1 MDHRHL
7 IVLRVCPDIV
17 EEAES
22 NIIADLQYVL
32 ANKAVIKKV
41 ANKWHVRVGKSRF
54 VFDNEP
60 TQEYLRMLID
70 KPRDLSRHVAA
81 VNDLRKKILYATRGV
96 QLTNQFLIPETEMIC
111 GDCKGKDFAEYAGH
125 YSCKHCGVTRQKYA
139 QGLDYRN
146 IKERS
151 QSTGD
156 MNTSNYHTLDPMVS
170 NAMNRQTVVGV
181 APGVAAGAKPG
192 AKPISVRNLNAWN
205 KRLWRDQ
212 KSDDHITEKDD
223 QYIRAKRTIEDLCED
238 LFLGTAI
245 PKKALAIF
253 ARFLYSREKLPREN
267 ETIAACLFEALPPK
281 PDIYPKRKKRD
292 TGPYND
298 TRQKRLRRMTF

>member
-1 MDHRHL
+1 MDNRNL
-7 IVLRVCPDIV
+7 IVLELCPDIV
-17 EEAES
+17 EEAECKV
-22 NIIADLQYVL
+22 IADLRYVL
-32 ANKAVIKKV
+32 TNKAVSKKV
-41 ANKWHVRVGKSRF
+41 ANRWHARVGKSRF
-54 VFDNEP
+54 IFEQEP
-60 TQEYLRMLID
+60 TREYMRMLMN

-96 QLTNQFLIPETEMIC
+96 RLSNQFLIAKTEPACENC
-111 GDCKGKDFAEYAGH
+111 GSKDYAKYDTH
-125 YSCKHCGVTRQKYA
+125 YSCKRCGVTRTKYE

-170 NAMNRQTVVGV
+170 NAMNRQTVIGV

-192 AKPISVRNLNAWN
+192 AKPVSVRNLNAWN
-205 KRLWRDQ
+205 KRLWRDT
-212 KSDDHITEKDD
+212 KSSDHITEKDD
-223 QYIRAKRTIEDLCED
+223 QYIRAKVIIEDLCED
-238 LFLGTAI
+238 LFLGSAI
-245 PKKALAIF
+245 PKKALGMF

-281 PDIYPKRKKRD
+281 PKIYKKKKKRD